1 MKHGRKVAQEALVHC
16 IGTSVDDA
24 TWEAFDELQRRF
36 PQMNLED
43 KIRLQGDKNVMI
55 QTKGGDKH
63 ASNKEWADKEL
74 MDIWLSFQMLF
85 QVVD

>member
-1 MKHGRKVAQEALVHC
+1 MKHGCKVVQEALVHC

-24 TWEAFDELQRRF
+24 TWEACDELQRRF
-36 PQMNLED
+36 PQMNLKD

-63 ASNKEWADKEL
+63 VSNKEWADREL
-74 MDIWLSFQMLF
+74 MAIWLSFQMLF

>member
-1 MKHGRKVAQEALVHC
+1 MKHGRKVVQEALVHC

-36 PQMNLED
+36 SQMNLED

-63 ASNKEWADKEL
+63 ASNKE
-74 MDIWLSFQMLF
+74 
-85 QVVD
+85 

>member
-1 MKHGRKVAQEALVHC
+1 MKHGRKVVQEALVHC
-16 IGTSVDDA
+16 IGMSVDDA

-43 KIRLQGDKNVMI
+43 KIRHQRDKNVMI

-63 ASNKEWADKEL
+63 ASNKE
-74 MDIWLSFQMLF
+74 
-85 QVVD
+85 